1 MGILG
6 VGICEHNRPVG
17 EGIQVWRSYDRVTVG
32 AEVTIQIIG
41 NNEKDVQMI
50 IRSIGW
56 LLFRLTTDHKPT
68 EQNQPQTRA
77 AHMDTVHPNGIS
89 QAVQRTTTKPS

>member
-1 MGILG
+1 MGILS

-17 EGIQVWRSYDRVTVG
+17 EGIQVWRLYDRVTVG

-41 NNEKDVQMI
+41 NNEKDVTMI
-50 IRSIGW
+50 VRSIGW
-56 LLFRLTTDHKPT
+56 LLFRLTTDHKPR

-77 AHMDTVHPNGIS
+77 VQMDAVHSNDIN
-89 QAVQRTTTKPS
+89 QAIQRTTTKLS